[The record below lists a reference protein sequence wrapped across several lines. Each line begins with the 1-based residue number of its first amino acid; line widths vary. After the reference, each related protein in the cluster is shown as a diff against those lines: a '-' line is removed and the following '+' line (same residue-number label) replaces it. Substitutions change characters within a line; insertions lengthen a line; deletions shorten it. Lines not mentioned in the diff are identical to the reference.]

1 MDLADAVVISAEI
14 PAVSVEIPGDMVGIG
29 VVVVISGIETVD
41 RVISEIEAGVD
52 MVVDLEEGE
61 AGVTKVVE
69 VVTKEEIWVEAEVDS
84 GIEVEA
90 LVVIIIEFIRIFKS

>member
-1 MDLADAVVISAEI
+1 MDLADAVVVSAEI

>member
-41 RVISEIEAGVD
+41 RVISEIEAVVD